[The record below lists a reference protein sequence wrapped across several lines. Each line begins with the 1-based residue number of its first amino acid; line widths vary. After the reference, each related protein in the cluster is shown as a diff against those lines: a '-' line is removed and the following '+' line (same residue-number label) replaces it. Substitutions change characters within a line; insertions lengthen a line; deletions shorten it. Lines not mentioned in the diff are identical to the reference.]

1 MGAGLNIESLFWVE
15 ESEITFFSTRIG
27 RVNAGKYGR
36 FLHIEFSPTRVLF
49 IPASYNQIPVFILEY
64 CHLEPLA
71 VE

>member
-1 MGAGLNIESLFWVE
+1 MKFPVS
-15 ESEITFFSTRIG
+15 

-36 FLHIEFSPTRVLF
+36 FLHIGFSPTRVLF
-49 IPASYNQIPVFILEY
+49 IPASFNQIPVFILEY